1 MSQFSSVS
9 STNPE
14 KLKDYIKF
22 LKLVGKLKH
31 VKRTGWV
38 LRDVKDPESIASH
51 MYRMSLMP
59 FLLDKD
65 SDIDREKSIKMGE
78 FFVSGTVF
86 WGISLLPWIP
96 ALIHDL
102 AESVVGD
109 ITPFCNISK
118 EEKQAKEEAA
128 MKDICQLVGEE
139 AGKEIMELFVVRFWR
154 EAGASRVL
162 LNEN

>member
-86 WGISLLPWIP
+86 
-96 ALIHDL
+96 
-102 AESVVGD
+102 
-109 ITPFCNISK
+109 
-118 EEKQAKEEAA
+118 
-128 MKDICQLVGEE
+128 
-139 AGKEIMELFVVRFWR
+139 
-154 EAGASRVL
+154 
-162 LNEN
+162 

>member
-1 MSQFSSVS
+1 
-9 STNPE
+9 
-14 KLKDYIKF
+14 
-22 LKLVGKLKH
+22 
-31 VKRTGWV
+31 
-38 LRDVKDPESIASH
+38 
-51 MYRMSLMP
+51 MP